1 MTRAPMWT
9 DRELDTLREHYPR
22 IGRRVADMLPGRTP
36 KACEVEAHRI
46 GVARTQ
52 YRGPRP
58 LWRVPGVLEI
68 GREIHRDGDV
78 VVLEIPLRVTCRV
91 DELEAVEDRVA

>member
-1 MTRAPMWT
+1 MTRLQMWT
-9 DRELDTLREHYPR
+9 DRELEILREHYPR
-22 IGRRVADMLPGRTP
+22 IGRRVADMLPGRTR
-36 KACEVEAHRI
+36 KACEIEAHRI

-68 GREIHRDGDV
+68 GREIHREGDV
-78 VVLEIPLRVTCRV
+78 VVVEIPLRVTYRV
-91 DELEAVEDRVA
+91 DQLEQV